1 MREKNVR
8 STNLSPAKLV
18 FPERKAEDGGE
29 AVLGVSHLESSSMK
43 GESWESLAVAL
54 KQLTSAPG
62 KVLEG
67 SQQIVDSDSSGRWVL
82 HSLIDWGHPIF
93 SRELAEKG
101 FSAFP
106 PCRARTPTRS
116 FRPDVLLA

>member
-1 MREKNVR
+1 MK
-8 STNLSPAKLV
+8 
-18 FPERKAEDGGE
+18 KAEYGGE

-62 KVLEG
+62 KILEG
-67 SQQIVDSDSSGRWVL
+67 SQQIVDSDRTPSSGRWVL
-82 HSLIDWGHPIF
+82 HSLNDWGHPIF